1 MTRQSSAAGDRLFES
16 APQNGIQRR
25 LGMDGFRIGRC
36 KLLILITWAPLV
48 ALTLAQSLV
57 WGPEQI
63 VSLLHGIETH
73 IRYLIVAPLLVYAD
87 KQCAPA
93 LGAIVRHF
101 VDTGIVPPHERARF
115 ENIISSTRRLLE
127 TPVAQ
132 VAVIVLAY
140 LMAAAAVHSSMD
152 QVPFWHQSS
161 GSLVFSPA
169 GWWHVLVSIPL
180 LLILFL
186 GWVWRLALWARLLW
200 GVSRLDLQLIAAH
213 ADGAAG
219 LGFLGYSLRAFASV
233 GLAFSSAAA
242 ARSVREVSQGAELST
257 LHNYFSLGW
266 LVFLAILFAAPLLA
280 FTPILINTWRRG
292 IFEYG
297 ALARREGK
305 VFERKWLGPDAMI
318 DESALELQ
326 DFSATNDLYQIVSN
340 VYAMRFFPLSLKDI
354 LILIA
359 AMLLPFVP
367 ILLIAI
373 PADMILVWIKGLL
386 L

>member
-1 MTRQSSAAGDRLFES
+1 MTDPSQETDGRLFEN
-16 APQNGIQRR
+16 APQSGIQRR
-25 LGMDGFRIGRC
+25 LGMDGLRIGRC
-36 KLLILITWAPLV
+36 KLLILVTWVPLV
-48 ALTLAQSLV
+48 ALTIAQSLV
-57 WGPEQI
+57 WGPQQI
-63 VSLLHGIETH
+63 VSLVHSFETH

-101 VDTGIVPPHERARF
+101 ADTGIVPPHERMRF
-115 ENIISSTRRLLE
+115 ENIISSTRRMVE
-127 TPVAQ
+127 TPAAE
-132 VAVIVLAY
+132 VAVIVLSY
-140 LMAAAAVHSSMD
+140 LVAAAAVHSSMD
-152 QVPFWHQSS
+152 QVPLWHRST
-161 GSLVFSPA
+161 GNLVFSPA
-169 GWWHVLVSIPL
+169 GWWHVLVSIPI
-180 LLILFL
+180 LLILFW
-186 GWVWRLALWARLLW
+186 GWIWRLLLWARLLW
-200 GVSRLDLQLIAAH
+200 RVSRLDLQLVAAH
-213 ADGAAG
+213 ADRAAG

-242 ARSVREVSQGAELST
+242 ARSVREVSQGAELLT

-266 LVFLAILFAAPLLA
+266 LAFLAILFAAPLLA
-280 FTPILINTWRRG
+280 FTPVLINTWRRG

-305 VFERKWLGPDAMI
+305 VFERKWLGPDAKI

-326 DFSATNDLYQIVSN
+326 DFSATTDLYQIVSN

-354 LILIA
+354 LILIV

-367 ILLIAI
+367 ILLIAV
-373 PADMILVWIKGLL
+373 PADMILAWIKGLL